1 MAAVFP
7 FPRVPDGIDY
17 KNVRQYISNG
27 YIGTLNLLAAA
38 QSKKREF
45 IKIGGGRKT
54 RSKTSQ
60 DSQPLAGKAD
70 IGTSKGVARGAR
82 RGRTPQEDATWAPC
96 GGAHAAAPPRP
107 SAGLRRCRVGAG
119 GAAAADEEEEDWA
132 AGDAAAA
139 EDSEEDSAACED
151 DEAQLAAQ
159 VNEAAGGAS
168 ATADGGGAEGGGGVE
183 GGRNESRP
191 RRAPQAAREPPPPP
205 QPRPGQG
212 NESPGREYLRAICAR
227 SPPESPRTRKEFQEA
242 LAEFASDSEAE
253 ADPEILALEEQLRG
267 ANDKERRRV
276 LNKWYKDTMK
286 AKKAEQILR
295 NQIRSDREPQDAS
308 EDDAAHGARPPPRRE
323 KTQQDT
329 GRRGGE
335 RGRGGVYR
343 QFDKLAN
350 SSAGEDDSEDAASPA
365 RGGFDGG
372 ATRGRGG
379 GGATVGGGGETSK
392 AAAAATAAAAAVN
405 GAGAGGETDGAA
417 AAAAAAAAAV
427 TGAGATA
434 DGGRGGGGG
443 GVGDGRKRRG
453 QPSPP
458 CPIQTKPPRFA
469 PNGRQLDDFLP
480 ISPRRRGLSVR
491 ELVSTLLVTSQH
503 PRVLLLLPSG
513 CLGLESSLLL
523 KDGEMTALY
532 EHFFH
537 LPPGELGPGGCRQ
550 PPFTFKESFLDR
562 PSPAGTEAA
571 QRLLADACTRL
582 RGLDPERDRAYADC
596 IFQSLFR
603 ELLEGAGRS
612 PLSPDKDGWV
622 DVRKEPVLTA
632 ALGSF
637 ATHCGGT
644 VGQALKAVAWTSE
657 GVVYDCQGNKAA
669 PCYQQR
675 LMIGAIDADKSHI
688 QHAAAAATA
697 SATATNAAAEA
708 EGERRFI
715 SIQCHT
721 QGTQA
726 TVFLAQ
732 RLLVVRH
739 RGGLSQPLLPARLS
753 PSSRPVSA
761 PLPGPSQALLPAR
774 LSSPPGPSP
783 PLLPARLS
791 PSSRPVTF
799 HSHPFHE
806 TGSIVLPCL
815 LRTPIY

>member
-1 MAAVFP
+1 M
-7 FPRVPDGIDY
+7 
-17 KNVRQYISNG
+17 
-27 YIGTLNLLAAA
+27 
-38 QSKKREF
+38 
-45 IKIGGGRKT
+45 
-54 RSKTSQ
+54 
-60 DSQPLAGKAD
+60 
-70 IGTSKGVARGAR
+70 
-82 RGRTPQEDATWAPC
+82 
-96 GGAHAAAPPRP
+96 
-107 SAGLRRCRVGAG
+107 
-119 GAAAADEEEEDWA
+119 
-132 AGDAAAA
+132 
-139 EDSEEDSAACED
+139 
-151 DEAQLAAQ
+151 
-159 VNEAAGGAS
+159 
-168 ATADGGGAEGGGGVE
+168 
-183 GGRNESRP
+183 
-191 RRAPQAAREPPPPP
+191 
-205 QPRPGQG
+205 
-212 NESPGREYLRAICAR
+212 
-227 SPPESPRTRKEFQEA
+227 
-242 LAEFASDSEAE
+242 
-253 ADPEILALEEQLRG
+253 LALEEQLRG

-343 QFDKLAN
+343 QFDKLPN

-443 GVGDGRKRRG
+443 GVEDGRKRRG
-453 QPSPP
+453 PPSTP
-458 CPIQTKPPRFA
+458 CPIQTDPPGFA
-469 PNGRQLDDFLP
+469 PNGRLLDEFLP
-480 ISPRRRGLSVR
+480 ISPRRRGLSIR

-503 PRVLLLLPSG
+503 PRVLRLLPPG
-513 CLGLESSLLL
+513 CLGLESCLLL
-523 KDGEMTALY
+523 KDGQLTALY
-532 EHFFH
+532 EHFFQF
-537 LPPGELGPGGCRQ
+537 PPGELGPGGRRQ
-550 PPFTFKESFLDR
+550 PPFTFKHAFLDR
-562 PSPAGTEAA
+562 PSPAATEAA
-571 QRLLADACTRL
+571 QRLLADARTRL

-644 VGQALKAVAWTSE
+644 VGQALKAVAWASE

-726 TVFLAQ
+726 TVFVWYSVVKLTVIIGAHSSVRWDRWLYRYTALRPLAW
-732 RLLVVRH
+732 LLERTISTPATHFAHHALTQDDGIGHYMGNYGNLLFFWDVLFGTARITRQYPPAYGLNDDRRHGPERWYHQLYFPFVRST
-739 RGGLSQPLLPARLS
+739 RAETVLG
-753 PSSRPVSA
+753 
-761 PLPGPSQALLPAR
+761 
-774 LSSPPGPSP
+774 
-783 PLLPARLS
+783 
-791 PSSRPVTF
+791 
-799 HSHPFHE
+799 HE
-806 TGSIVLPCL
+806 PH
-815 LRTPIY
+815 TPID

>member
-1 MAAVFP
+1 M
-7 FPRVPDGIDY
+7 
-17 KNVRQYISNG
+17 
-27 YIGTLNLLAAA
+27 
-38 QSKKREF
+38 
-45 IKIGGGRKT
+45 
-54 RSKTSQ
+54 
-60 DSQPLAGKAD
+60 
-70 IGTSKGVARGAR
+70 
-82 RGRTPQEDATWAPC
+82 
-96 GGAHAAAPPRP
+96 
-107 SAGLRRCRVGAG
+107 
-119 GAAAADEEEEDWA
+119 
-132 AGDAAAA
+132 
-139 EDSEEDSAACED
+139 
-151 DEAQLAAQ
+151 
-159 VNEAAGGAS
+159 
-168 ATADGGGAEGGGGVE
+168 
-183 GGRNESRP
+183 
-191 RRAPQAAREPPPPP
+191 
-205 QPRPGQG
+205 
-212 NESPGREYLRAICAR
+212 
-227 SPPESPRTRKEFQEA
+227 
-242 LAEFASDSEAE
+242 
-253 ADPEILALEEQLRG
+253 LALEEQLRG
-267 ANDKERRRV
+267 ANYKERRRV

-343 QFDKLAN
+343 QFDKLPN

-503 PRVLLLLPSG
+503 PRVLRLLPSG

-571 QRLLADACTRL
+571 QRLLADARTRL

-688 QHAAAAATA
+688 QHAAAATA
-697 SATATNAAAEA
+697 SLPLPTPLLKLKVNADLYPFNATHK
-708 EGERRFI
+708 GPRR
-715 SIQCHT
+715 QCSWPSACWLC
-721 QGTQA
+721 GTEWAPTPPPGPSQPLFPA
-726 TVFLAQ
+726 
-732 RLLVVRH
+732 RLSPSSRPVSGPPPGPSQLSSRPVSTPPP
-739 RGGLSQPLLPARLS
+739 GPSQPLLPARLS

-761 PLPGPSQALLPAR
+761 P
-774 LSSPPGPSP
+774 PPGPSP

-791 PSSRPVTF
+791 
-799 HSHPFHE
+799 
-806 TGSIVLPCL
+806 LPLCL
-815 LRTPIY
+815 PR